1 MHFYRRE
8 CGWCC
13 CCCCLPTL
21 LLSSYCRTMV
31 CPDKSDAGAPS
42 SSRLRCTSPRTR
54 IPLPRRWYKHT
65 PAARRASERDRE
77 RKRVYV

>member
-1 MHFYRRE
+1 MHFYQRKCGR
-8 CGWCC
+8 GWCC
-13 CCCCLPTL
+13 CCYLPSL

-54 IPLPRRWYKHT
+54 IPLAPLVQTHT
-65 PAARRASERDRE
+65 RSNARRE
-77 RKRVYV
+77 RKGCSQKQ